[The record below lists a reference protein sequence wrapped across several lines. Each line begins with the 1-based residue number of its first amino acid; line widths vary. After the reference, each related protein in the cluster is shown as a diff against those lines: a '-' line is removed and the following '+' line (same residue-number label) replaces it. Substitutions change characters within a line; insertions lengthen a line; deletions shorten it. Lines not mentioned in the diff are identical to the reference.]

1 MSKVKT
7 DYAALLRQRA
17 AEARETRE
25 AEAPISLT
33 EHRARVARQR
43 WAEKRA
49 RLPDGGPEAA

>member
-17 AEARETRE
+17 AQAREAREE
-25 AEAPISLT
+25 SAPISLQ
-33 EHRARVARQR
+33 EYRARQARQQ

-49 RLPDGGPEAA
+49 RLPDGPEAA